1 LCITRRLIELTT
13 SAAAS
18 CSAACSS
25 IDNNL
30 NLQGFLPGSWKTRK
44 FDMTY
49 TVGYN
54 QNSGATVNRGPDNY
68 GLNGGTLYTGS
79 GPLWRT
85 KITNWEGVGNNTD
98 INPNPQPNPDPCKA
112 NPVTNDICF

>member
-1 LCITRRLIELTT
+1 VCRGLTEPAASAV
-13 SAAAS
+13 SAARS
-18 CSAACSS
+18 N

-30 NLQGFLPGSWKTRK
+30 NLQGFLPASWRNRK

-49 TVGYN
+49 AVSWSQTTGLP
-54 QNSGATVNRGPDNY
+54 VNRGPDNY
-68 GLNGGTLYTGS
+68 GTNGATLYTGS

-85 KITNWEGVGNNTD
+85 KITNWEGLDNNTA

-112 NPVTNDICF
+112 NPVTDDICL